1 MPKIV
6 DWDARRDEILAAT
19 WRVIA
24 RDGIARATI
33 RAIARE
39 ADCSRGILAH
49 YFDDKADILG
59 SALLLSHRRVVTRME
74 ARAAGLTGL
83 AALRVIMLEAL
94 PLDSE
99 RDLEAQIE
107 ISFWGR
113 ALGNP
118 ALRQL
123 QHTEFDRFTERLRG
137 HLVEAEKDGELR
149 EGVDIALAAHQLLVL
164 IDGLS
169 AERVLYPDRVTPDRQ
184 QEMLDDLLGRL
195 RPCRNPRHVLPR
207 FRAPARVPLP
217 AARHSGIWR
226 AKDEHH
232 EQAGPGWGHCRD
244 RRCDGRGQR
253 GPGRGGVG
261 GAAQAT
267 RRTAR
272 FTVASSRRS
281 TATT

>member
-59 SALLLSHRRVVTRME
+59 SALLLSHRRVVARME

-118 ALRQL
+118 ALRRL

-149 EGVDIALAAHQLLVL
+149 
-164 IDGLS
+164 
-169 AERVLYPDRVTPDRQ
+169 
-184 QEMLDDLLGRL
+184 
-195 RPCRNPRHVLPR
+195 
-207 FRAPARVPLP
+207 
-217 AARHSGIWR
+217 
-226 AKDEHH
+226 
-232 EQAGPGWGHCRD
+232 
-244 RRCDGRGQR
+244 DGRGRRAGRASAARPDRRAQR
-253 GPGRGGVG
+253 RAGALSRPGHPGPSAGDARRPAR
-261 GAAQAT
+261 AAAPLT
-267 RRTAR
+267 
-272 FTVASSRRS
+272 
-281 TATT
+281 